1 MLAICSDDWHGN
13 RLFLVFFFT
22 PSVCLFPF
30 LSPSPLRIPTNT
42 NSTSGSSNPPALPPC
57 CHPSQK
63 TLGLGEKNTTM
74 TAQARGHFSGF
85 APLLESTLF
94 SATDFPLSLTPCVI
108 FIFIFPLFL
117 IFFFFAGLSFLLNSA
132 GGNEVLV
139 VY

>member
-1 MLAICSDDWHGN
+1 
-13 RLFLVFFFT
+13 
-22 PSVCLFPF
+22 
-30 LSPSPLRIPTNT
+30 
-42 NSTSGSSNPPALPPC
+42 
-57 CHPSQK
+57 
-63 TLGLGEKNTTM
+63 M